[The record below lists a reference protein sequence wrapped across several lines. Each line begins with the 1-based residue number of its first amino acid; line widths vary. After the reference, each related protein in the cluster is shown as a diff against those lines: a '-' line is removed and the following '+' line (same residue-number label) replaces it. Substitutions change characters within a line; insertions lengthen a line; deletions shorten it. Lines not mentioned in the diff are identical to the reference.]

1 MQRRNFISNLAVI
14 LPAGI
19 VAPKL
24 LLEDSPVTGKLVKTK
39 VLILGAGDAG
49 LFIARKFKEQKIE
62 TVVLEPGSGAGNE
75 AIYNHHA
82 QPGIIR
88 QYNQHQ
94 KAETVTISSAHHEA
108 ISEEV
113 NAGFVPTSIRKTGE
127 GYFVTDGTTTYQATK
142 LVVAL
147 PLELDTTSANLKV
160 NLNTEGKAVHISC
173 KRKNMRNPATLRTIS
188 AAKIDEAVVAQFGQQ
203 QAHGLLAVL

>member
-39 VLILGAGDAG
+39 VLVLGAGDAG

-62 TVVLEPGSGAGNE
+62 TVMLEPGTGTGTE
-75 AIYNHHA
+75 ALYNHHT

-88 QYNQHQ
+88 QHNQHQ
-94 KAETVTISSAHHEA
+94 KAETITISAAHVQP

-113 NAGFVPTSIRKTGE
+113 NAGFIPTSIRKTGE
-127 GYFVTDGTTTYQATK
+127 GYFVTDGSTTYQATK

-147 PLELDTTSANLKV
+147 PIELDTTSASLKV
-160 NLNTEGKAVHISC
+160 KLNADGKAIHISC
-173 KRKNMRNPATLRTIS
+173 KRKNMRNPATLITIS
-188 AAKIDEAVVAQFGQQ
+188 AAKIDEAVVDQFGQLQ
-203 QAHGLLAVL
+203 SHGLLAVL